1 MRFKDSFAA
10 FAFAASVAAAAA
22 VSCAASAA
30 ETGTTNPQQQL
41 HGFVVSVHGNVLTLK
56 LRNGTSENV
65 DIGPAQAVQHT
76 GVLPVGR
83 AVVVYGTRDA
93 AGTFHVISVG
103 HTSQLSQSW
112 SPDQ

>member
-1 MRFKDSFAA
+1 MRFNRPFAV
-10 FAFAASVAAAAA
+10 FALAA
-22 VSCAASAA
+22 VMAAWPFEASAD
-30 ETGTTNPQQQL
+30 ETAATSRQQL

-65 DIGPAQAVQHT
+65 DLGPAQAQQHT

-93 AGTFHVISVG
+93 AGTFHVTSVG